1 MCLNYHL
8 QDFPILAGDGSK
20 ILYFYKKKKKDKKQL
35 TGINFLK
42 HKYLSKNM
50 LGLSL
55 AKPNHDLAWHCKVVV
70 QS

>member
-1 MCLNYHL
+1 MV
-8 QDFPILAGDGSK
+8 PR
-20 ILYFYKKKKKDKKQL
+20 FYIFIKKKKDKKQL